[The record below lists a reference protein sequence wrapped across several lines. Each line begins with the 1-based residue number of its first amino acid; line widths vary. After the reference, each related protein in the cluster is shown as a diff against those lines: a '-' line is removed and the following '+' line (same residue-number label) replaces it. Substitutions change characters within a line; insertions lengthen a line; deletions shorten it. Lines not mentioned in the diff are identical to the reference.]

1 MNQCKPG
8 TRNLRNGGEM
18 PLDKVL
24 INHLD
29 EMDTIEDGIDEAVE
43 RLIMSMSIDALIQ
56 NPEGVLSEVALAVED
71 LLKEEYYVTA
81 TENGAKLAKAIED
94 DGDIKIQKTK
104 DPNINDKSDS

>member
-1 MNQCKPG
+1 
-8 TRNLRNGGEM
+8 M

-29 EMDTIEDGIDEAVE
+29 DMDMIEDGIDEAVE

-71 LLKEEYYVTA
+71 LLKDEFYVKA
-81 TENGAKLAKAIED
+81 TENGAKLAKMIED